1 MATENLV
8 LDFLVRAEGVKES
21 PERQRLLRS
30 HLRALIRKS
39 TAMSDLERY
48 KLRYELRQLQ
58 KTDWEAQTMSLV
70 ATLLFLLDC
79 QCKRVSGTFST
90 VVEEEESNNN
100 SNSSS
105 SQRKK
110 KKKKKGRFRAAFK
123 KLFRRR
129 RSNKTP
135 KPQNPKTPKPLIIEH
150 S

>member
-30 HLRALIRKS
+30 HLRDLVRKS
-39 TAMSDLERY
+39 TKMTDFQRY
-48 KLRYELRQLQ
+48 KLRYELRQLE

-79 QCKRVSGTFST
+79 QCKRVSGTFT
-90 VVEEEESNNN
+90 VVGQDQEESNSN

-110 KKKKKGRFRAAFK
+110 KKKKKGRFRAALK
-123 KLFRRR
+123 KLK
-129 RSNKTP
+129 NKLT
-135 KPQNPKTPKPLIIEH
+135 KKKKKKLTN
-150 S
+150 